1 MSKKQRYAL
10 GVFVIFFAAFCIAS
24 TVLKISGFGIAE
36 TQSLDEYLI
45 SFAVTD
51 ISANSEKYF
60 VRGDTVT
67 SGGLALGTL
76 YQAVRVSPTNVYA
89 TNAGISV
96 AVSYPENTRVD
107 LRGTILSYGVNNG
120 DGYMLGGYR
129 HIAPGESLFISSE
142 HIDVLIKVTE
152 IVKK

>member
-1 MSKKQRYAL
+1 MSKRKYAL
-10 GVFVIFFAAFCIAS
+10 GVFIFFFVVFCVAS
-24 TVLKISGFGIAE
+24 TALKKHGFGIAE

-60 VRGDTVT
+60 VQGDTVT
-67 SGGLALGTL
+67 SGGLVLGTII
-76 YQAVRVSPTNVYA
+76 QNVSVTPTSVYV
-89 TNAGISV
+89 TNGSKSV
-96 AVSYPENTRVD
+96 SVSYPESTRID
-107 LRGTILSYGVNNG
+107 LHGTILSYGVNNG